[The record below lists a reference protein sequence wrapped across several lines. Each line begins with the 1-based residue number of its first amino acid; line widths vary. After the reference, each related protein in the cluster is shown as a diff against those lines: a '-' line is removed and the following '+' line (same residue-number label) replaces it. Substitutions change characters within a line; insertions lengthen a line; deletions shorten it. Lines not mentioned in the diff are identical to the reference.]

1 MSFWFKVGL
10 MQAQACTSEASCEPC
25 RLASYTPE
33 IVNCAEELAA
43 QLDEAARSG
52 QAIDFYQ
59 HAGRVA
65 MDMTG
70 STVLGCA
77 ACPFE

>member
-1 MSFWFKVGL
+1 M
-10 MQAQACTSEASCEPC
+10 
-25 RLASYTPE
+25 
-33 IVNCAEELAA
+33 
-43 QLDEAARSG
+43 DEAARSG

-70 STVLGCA
+70 ATVFGCA
-77 ACPFE
+77 RWLAAHA